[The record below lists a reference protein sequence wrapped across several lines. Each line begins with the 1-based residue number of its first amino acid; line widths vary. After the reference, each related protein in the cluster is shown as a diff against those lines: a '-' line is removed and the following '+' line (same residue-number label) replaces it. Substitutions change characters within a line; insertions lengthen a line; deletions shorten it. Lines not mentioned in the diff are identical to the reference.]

1 MPNTH
6 AVPRWSR
13 LALAAGALFP
23 AADAPVPVP
32 SGGLT
37 SARRRSG
44 GRRILLAAAYLG
56 VFCVAFCV
64 AVASQLL
71 RVTGVPAWNSL
82 YHEDRTI
89 FLPEAFEHPWHLLN
103 AYNGYEELVSRAF
116 AQLASVMPLT
126 WASYI
131 DAIGSCALDV
141 ACALYAYHA
150 SAGFIRSRFLR
161 GMLAAAI
168 LLMGIAPLEV
178 VANPTN
184 SQWYLMCALF
194 WATLWRPRTWR
205 GMTASAV
212 VTFLAAATNPLAI
225 VFAPVVAIRMIAL
238 RRPREHAVTI
248 GYLLGWLPQF
258 RVILSTYGA
267 PAGDHAQRAQ
277 QLATPGQMLAF
288 YFHAV
293 VLRVL
298 GWHFSWWL
306 QQAVGWNTATVMVG
320 GVVLAV
326 LGWALTQGPQ
336 ARLFVVVAVTAGL
349 AQTLLAAALTP
360 APYVG
365 SAVTVAPTATSEEGS
380 RYTLMAIMALDAA
393 AIVAVDALARRHG
406 GIRAAI
412 ATRSRYLAES
422 LPVGR
427 RLVVMGAVAALVIG
441 LAATWAPD
449 YRYPTQ
455 RSASVSWSAQAHIW
469 LEECQRHTT
478 IDVYSW
484 YTATH
489 TRTVPCRNLVP

>member
-1 MPNTH
+1 M
-6 AVPRWSR
+6 V
-13 LALAAGALFP
+13 
-23 AADAPVPVP
+23 
-32 SGGLT
+32 
-37 SARRRSG
+37 
-44 GRRILLAAAYLG
+44 
-56 VFCVAFCV
+56 
-64 AVASQLL
+64 SQLL

-89 FLPEAFEHPWHLLN
+89 FFPEAFENPWHLLN
-103 AYNGYEELVSRAF
+103 AYNGYEQLVPRAF
-116 AQLASVMPLT
+116 AQLASIMPLT

-131 DAIGSCALDV
+131 EAIGSSALDV
-141 ACALYAYHA
+141 SCAVYAYHA
-150 SAGFIRSRFLR
+150 SEGFIRSRFLR
-161 GMLAAAI
+161 GILAAAI

-212 VTFLAAATNPLAI
+212 IAFLSVATNPLAI
-225 VFAPVVAIRMIAL
+225 VFAPVLAIRMIAL
-238 RRPREHAVTI
+238 RQPREHAVTV

-258 RVILSTYGA
+258 RVILSTYGVH
-267 PAGDHAQRAQ
+267 AGGHAQRAQ
-277 QLATPGQMLAF
+277 QLATPGQALAF
-288 YFHAV
+288 YFHTV

-306 QQAVGWNTATVMVG
+306 QQAVGWNTATVIVG

-336 ARLFVVVAVTAGL
+336 ARLFVVVAVMTGL

-393 AIVAVDALARRHG
+393 AIVAVDALARRYG
-406 GIRAAI
+406 GVGAAI
-412 ATRSRYLAES
+412 ATRSRSLAES
-422 LPVGR
+422 LPAGQ
-427 RLVVMGAVAALVIG
+427 RLVVTGAVAALVIG
-441 LAATWAPD
+441 LAATWVPD

-455 RSASVSWSAQAHIW
+455 RSTSVAWSTQAHIW
-469 LEECQRHTT
+469 LEECQRHTK

-484 YTATH
+484 YTSTH
-489 TRTVPCRNLVP
+489 TRPVPCRNIVP